1 MVVCI
6 LAAPGYCS
14 CTDESVVIIAME
26 RETPQFSG
34 QDRNPPVSGA
44 DLPALRQS
52 SDIFWPYWAKFTAE
66 NSQSIH
72 GIRYFLVSEITNA
85 ESLSIIEQALQKTKN
100 VLGPWPGVSF
110 EYEKQYTEFSALLG
124 KLRC

>member
-1 MVVCI
+1 
-6 LAAPGYCS
+6 
-14 CTDESVVIIAME
+14 ME

-44 DLPALRQS
+44 ALPALRQS
-52 SDIFWPYWAKFTAE
+52 SDIFWPYWAKYTAE